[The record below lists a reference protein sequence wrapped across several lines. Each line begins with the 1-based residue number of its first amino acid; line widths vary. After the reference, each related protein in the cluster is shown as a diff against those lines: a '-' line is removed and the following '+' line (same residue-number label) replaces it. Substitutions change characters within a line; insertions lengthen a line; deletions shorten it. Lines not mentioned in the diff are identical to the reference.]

1 MKKILII
8 TCLVIF
14 SSIKIVYSQ
23 NAPALKELTEAPE
36 EIEGYNAKEF
46 NEWLEDFKE
55 KARKKYKISQK
66 TLDTAF
72 KNIKYNP
79 KVIKSDRKQ
88 PEFMR
93 TFWKYFDSA
102 LKPERVADGRIM
114 LKKYKTLL
122 KNVSEKYGVPKEII
136 VAFWGM
142 ETYYGKIL
150 GNYNIIDSLTTL
162 AFDPR
167 RTDFF
172 SSELIQ
178 ALKIIDAG
186 HMKPSQMIGSWAG
199 AFGNFQ
205 FLPSTFNRYAV
216 DGDGDG
222 KINLISN
229 ISDAMHSAGNYLSK
243 MGWDKK
249 YRWGRPVLIAKDD
262 KKIWEYVNSNE
273 WEPLSFFRSL
283 GVKQLDGNLVAN
295 KDIKASLIAP
305 NGVEGPVFI
314 VYNNFKL
321 IMNWNA
327 STNYAL
333 SIGLLSD
340 ALKTDTIPIFDRPE
354 NWDKMQAMST
364 NQIRQIQEKL
374 ASLDIYDSKAT
385 GLYGK
390 KTMKAIKKYQ
400 KKLLDGDED
409 VSKTGKEITFYKSG
423 KPVIPDGYPSF
434 DLYEQ
439 MFDK

>member
-1 MKKILII
+1 MVKEYLDIDKTDLLHLAAIL
-8 TCLVIF
+8 TR
-14 SSIKIVYSQ
+14 
-23 NAPALKELTEAPE
+23 EA
-36 EIEGYNAKEF
+36 
-46 NEWLEDFKE
+46 
-55 KARKKYKISQK
+55 
-66 TLDTAF
+66 
-72 KNIKYNP
+72 
-79 KVIKSDRKQ
+79 
-88 PEFMR
+88 
-93 TFWKYFDSA
+93 
-102 LKPERVADGRIM
+102 
-114 LKKYKTLL
+114 
-122 KNVSEKYGVPKEII
+122 
-136 VAFWGM
+136 
-142 ETYYGKIL
+142 
-150 GNYNIIDSLTTL
+150 
-162 AFDPR
+162 
-167 RTDFF
+167 
-172 SSELIQ
+172 
-178 ALKIIDAG
+178 
-186 HMKPSQMIGSWAG
+186 
-199 AFGNFQ
+199 
-205 FLPSTFNRYAV
+205 
-216 DGDGDG
+216 
-222 KINLISN
+222 
-229 ISDAMHSAGNYLSK
+229 
-243 MGWDKK
+243 
-249 YRWGRPVLIAKDD
+249 DD